1 MATRTPPLLILASL
15 LIGSPAI
22 SGPLVGLSWQ
32 PSFSTEAVESGLAV
46 GEFDGLLKP
55 TLSPFA
61 GWRWGAHQVTLTG
74 GVAAFST
81 RTEQS
86 YSLLG
91 NLRLGVDYKKDV
103 LVNSG
108 GIRLWFGAGL
118 FQLIPLLRDENDTYS
133 ETESDLAEIQTSQ
146 LKAQLSGT
154 GIRAGFGVDIP
165 IRADTWLGFHH
176 HFVDH
181 LNFKSSEESRE
192 VNAFVRG
199 ESGIHVLVDF

>member
-1 MATRTPPLLILASL
+1 MATRTTPLLILASL

-22 SGPLVGLSWQ
+22 AGPLVGVTWQ
-32 PSFSTEAVESGLAV
+32 PSVSSDVLESGLGV

-55 TLSPFA
+55 TLSPYG
-61 GWRWGAHQVTLTG
+61 GWRWGVHQATLTG
-74 GVAAFST
+74 SIAAFST

-86 YSLLG
+86 HSVLG
-91 NLRLGVDYKKDV
+91 NLRLGVDYQKDLIANV
-103 LVNSG
+103 D
-108 GIRLWFGAGL
+108 GIRLWAGAGV
-118 FQLIPLLRDENDTYS
+118 FQLIPILRDENDTYS
-133 ETESDLAEIQTSQ
+133 ETEADLSEIQTSQ

-165 IRADTWLGFHH
+165 IRTHVWLGFRH

-192 VNAFVRG
+192 VNAFIRG
-199 ESGIHVLVDF
+199 ESAIHVQVDF